1 MVAMVNWFYTR
12 RGTYYMLHFS
22 ILGIEAIFGWR
33 AAEFYASLFAH
44 LASGFALALVCIA
57 IGLIVWIFGFAL
69 STHYR
74 FAIESVIELTRKRAS
89 GAINETW
96 VKVQAYVIIGAAIAL
111 VLAND
116 VAGAVYLSL
125 QASLDTPQFVM
136 AIVGL
141 CAFIALPF
149 LVGYFLPALAASLP
163 AEEQARVLDALLRQT
178 WDLLRYESEHRVKK
192 HMSGIR
198 RGEVHAFASLS
209 EAIDA
214 LLSGADPSLPHVQA
228 LLKLK
233 EAGALNFQGTIGAPP
248 STTNGV
254 SLKALHAGPATN
266 GALLK
271 AGNWSNTGSGGWT
284 TDLTLS
290 EAIEELAEQVDLEIT
305 EAEVLDMQR
314 RGKITLY
321 KDKDGAW
328 RMDLKNFALLKLALG
343 LHADVQPA
351 VPIAPP
357 TPEHSQPE
365 GTSVRGAFPAEGQDR
380 ISRHLAAPLERNN
393 GHLASPVPNA
403 VTEGARL
410 PLAVA
415 EPKPEPPT
423 LQEIVPRRGAIR
435 AGITYGVIPA
445 DCAWVTVAECALVSG
460 YSVGH
465 MRNLLRKGVVQQ
477 PVKNR
482 IPAQEALRLYE
493 ALRQALAGTN
503 GTADADS
510 TEASNGKDEDLE

>member
-1 MVAMVNWFYTR
+1 MVAMFNWFYTR

-96 VKVQAYVIIGAAIAL
+96 VKVQAYIIIGAAITL

-136 AIVGL
+136 ALIGL

-163 AEEQARVLDALLRQT
+163 AEEQALVLDALLRQT

-198 RGEVHAFASLS
+198 RGEVHAFTSFA

-214 LLSGADPSLPHVQA
+214 LLSGADPGLPHVQA

-233 EAGALNFQGTIGAPP
+233 EAGALNFQGAAGADLP
-248 STTNGV
+248 SISMTPLT
-254 SLKALHAGPATN
+254 ALHTGPATN
-266 GALLK
+266 GAHLK
-271 AGNWSNTGSGGWT
+271 DRAWSNAGSGGWT
-284 TDLTLS
+284 TDLTLT
-290 EAIEELAEQVDLEIT
+290 EVVEELAEQDDLEVT

-314 RGKITLY
+314 SGKVTLY

-351 VPIAPP
+351 VSIAPP
-357 TPEHSQPE
+357 TPEHSQP
-365 GTSVRGAFPAEGQDR
+365 GGASARSAFPAEGQDR
-380 ISRHLAAPLERNN
+380 ISRHLAAPPERNN
-393 GHLASPVPNA
+393 GHLASADPNE
-403 VTEGARL
+403 VTEGAH
-410 PLAVA
+410 PQLAVA
-415 EPKPEPPT
+415 EPKPEPPKP
-423 LQEIVPRRGAIR
+423 QEIVPRPGAIR
-435 AGITYGVIPA
+435 TGITYGVIPA

-465 MRNLLRKGVVQQ
+465 IRNLIRKGTVQQ

-482 IPAQEALRLYE
+482 IPAKEALRLYE
-493 ALRQALAGTN
+493 ALRQALQGVAGT
-503 GTADADS
+503 TAAVPVETSDGDE
-510 TEASNGKDEDLE
+510 EAME

>member
-1 MVAMVNWFYTR
+1 MVAMFNWFYTR

-33 AAEFYASLFAH
+33 AAEFYASLFTH

-89 GAINETW
+89 GAISETW
-96 VKVQAYVIIGAAIAL
+96 VKVQAYIIIGAAITL

-136 AIVGL
+136 ALIGL

-163 AEEQARVLDALLRQT
+163 AEEQALVLDALLRQT

-198 RGEVHAFASLS
+198 RGEVHAFTSFA

-214 LLSGADPSLPHVQA
+214 LLSGADPGLPHVQA

-233 EAGALNFQGTIGAPP
+233 EAGALNFQGAAGADLP
-248 STTNGV
+248 SISMTPLT
-254 SLKALHAGPATN
+254 ALHTGPATN
-266 GALLK
+266 GAHLK
-271 AGNWSNTGSGGWT
+271 DRAWSNAGSGGWT
-284 TDLTLS
+284 TDLTLT
-290 EAIEELAEQVDLEIT
+290 EVVEELAEQDDLEVT

-328 RMDLKNFALLKLALG
+328 RMDLKNFVLLKLALG

-357 TPEHSQPE
+357 TPEHTLHASGALYTWLTWGTPLAPLPE
-365 GTSVRGAFPAEGQDR
+365 RWVRL
-380 ISRHLAAPLERNN
+380 LAARHQRRPQRAWSADCAPATLPQRA
-393 GHLASPVPNA
+393 LA
-403 VTEGARL
+403 
-410 PLAVA
+410 
-415 EPKPEPPT
+415 
-423 LQEIVPRRGAIR
+423 GAIR
-435 AGITYGVIPA
+435 RARPGERNHLGYWLACRLVEAGIDQGQAENIMCRYA
-445 DCAWVTVAECALVSG
+445 DA
-460 YSVGH
+460 VGH
-465 MRNLLRKGVVQQ
+465 LGE
-477 PVKNR
+477 
-482 IPAQEALRLYE
+482 PAYTVEEAL
-493 ALRQALAGTN
+493 
-503 GTADADS
+503 
-510 TEASNGKDEDLE
+510 ASLQSAARITTRS